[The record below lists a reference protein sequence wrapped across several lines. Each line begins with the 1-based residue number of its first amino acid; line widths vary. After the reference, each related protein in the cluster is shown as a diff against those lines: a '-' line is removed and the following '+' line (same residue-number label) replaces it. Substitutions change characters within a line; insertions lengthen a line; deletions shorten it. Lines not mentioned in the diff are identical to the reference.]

1 MISIQTKS
9 RWQLLLHRSS
19 KHTGVQDHNT
29 HGRIK
34 WLAGVVISEKE
45 TFSDSHF
52 YSDSNNPSL
61 LICICPYLYLLLC
74 IAYVNVTVPWI
85 FQRVCI
91 GYPLHIVICSAL
103 GADMY
108 YCVYPTQT
116 ACIGTALM
124 PQVGKS
130 YLYQIWQSVQFNPL
144 CIIIDFDISTSFSD
158 QVLLL
163 LFIPFSISTVFTY
176 VCTFI
181 TLLRMPS
188 IWNKM

>member
-74 IAYVNVTVPWI
+74 IAYVNVIVPWI

-130 YLYQIWQSVQFNPL
+130 YLYQIWQFRSVQPIMHYNWFWHLYLIFWPSSPFAFHPL
-144 CIIIDFDISTSFSD
+144 
-158 QVLLL
+158 
-163 LFIPFSISTVFTY
+163 
-176 VCTFI
+176 
-181 TLLRMPS
+181 
-188 IWNKM
+188 